1 MVGNEYMSNTSLTIT
16 ICILQSTHKVPP
28 EFHIGITGE
37 RKFAEDL
44 LETKKNIALKLSY
57 LQYFSPILVVPF

>member
-1 MVGNEYMSNTSLTIT
+1 MVGNEYMSNTRLTIT

-28 EFHIGITGE
+28 EFHIGTTGE

-44 LETKKNIALKLSY
+44 LETKKNIALKTKLSTV
-57 LQYFSPILVVPF
+57 F